1 MTSDHQAGEGNRTL
15 VACLEGRCSTIELHP
30 HIAQTHDLHLVKP
43 DFPVHLPTYPP
54 LRSRHRTCVRQ
65 VGQKWGVEDS
75 NLRRPK
81 PTDLQSVP
89 VDRLGNSPLSLADC
103 PIAASVSFAAQLPSD
118 ERTVSADTSA
128 SFETQSHDRASEGT
142 RTLNLLI
149 TNQLLCQLSY
159 AGLPATAP
167 RRGENQLI

>member
-1 MTSDHQAGEGNRTL
+1 MSYTRTL
-15 VACLEGRCSTIELHP
+15 LTPTICNSSNLTFQSTYR
-30 HIAQTHDLHLVKP
+30 
-43 DFPVHLPTYPP
+43 TYPP

-103 PIAASVSFAAQLPSD
+103 SIAASPIATSAFLAAQLPSD

-128 SFETQSHDRASEGT
+128 SLETQSHDRASEGT